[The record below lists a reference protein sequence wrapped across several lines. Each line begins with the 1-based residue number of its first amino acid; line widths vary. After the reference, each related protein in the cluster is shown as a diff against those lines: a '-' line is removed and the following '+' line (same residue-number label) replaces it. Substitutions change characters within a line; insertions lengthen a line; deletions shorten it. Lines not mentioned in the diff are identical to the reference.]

1 MKSSKAVPKKTTA
14 KKTPVKK
21 ASTEKSSKRLS
32 MQERMKKFDG
42 DILRGGYDEEFLKR
56 NKLLGKT
63 YKRKMRYWCFKI
75 RHATV
80 EGKPIP
86 DYPEGLKEFVESLP
100 GFAGWSYFAT
110 TWDIH
115 GENPFM
121 VVLRLQ
127 SVWEEWD
134 QVMNRVAIPVD
145 APPEQIHDRMQADKW
160 QLIWH
165 TILIRELSM

>member
-1 MKSSKAVPKKTTA
+1 MAGKKTTKSTKAVAKKSTTA
-14 KKTPVKK
+14 KKTPVVE
-21 ASTEKSSKRLS
+21 AHKRIS
-32 MQERMKKFDG
+32 MQDRMRKFDG
-42 DILRGGYDEEFLKR
+42 DILRGEYDEDFLRR
-56 NKLLGKT
+56 NRLLGRT

-80 EGKPIP
+80 EERPIP
-86 DYPEGLKEFVESLP
+86 DYPDGLKEFVESLP
-100 GFAGWSYFAT
+100 GFAGWKYFAT

-134 QVMNRVAIPVD
+134 AVMNRVAIPID
-145 APPEQIHDRMQADKW
+145 APPEQIQARIQALTDEYARK
-160 QLIWH
+160 
-165 TILIRELSM
+165 EAKKK